1 MCYKTAL
8 KKIRRLSI
16 KMDVLT
22 AVSSLMFSPLLFR
35 VPLEEKREF

>member
-1 MCYKTAL
+1 MCCSI

-16 KMDVLT
+16 KMDVLA

-35 VPLEEKREF
+35 VLLEEKREF